1 MSDIRNRKKIAV
13 IGLGYVGL
21 ANASVLAKHNTVV
34 GFDND
39 QKKIDEL
46 VSGQSYIDEDDLK
59 NTLLENRENISFK
72 HSREFSASKFEI
84 IFICLPTNYSAML
97 NSFDTSIL
105 KEYISN
111 IANKENSAAILVIRS
126 TIPVGFIDEMN
137 LAYPNLALCFA
148 PEFLREGKSVRDC
161 LHPDR
166 IIVGGNDRK
175 VARKIINVLV
185 KVSLNP
191 RTVARTTSARAAEII
206 KVFSNTYLA
215 MRVAFFN
222 ELDSFLALHDI
233 NSSQVIEGICADKRI
248 GQLYNNPSFGFG
260 GYCLPKDTLQAMST
274 LSDMPS
280 SLIKSIDISNK
291 ERKEFIFQLI
301 KDRNPKTVGIFSL
314 AMKGG
319 SDNYRESAILDI
331 ITLLQKSDIDYV
343 IYDENLPKINIFRD
357 KQIHDLAEYKRISDV
372 IVANRMDSRLDDVAM
387 KLICRDIFNEN

>member
-1 MSDIRNRKKIAV
+1 MENRKKIAV

-21 ANASVLAKHNTVV
+21 ANALVLANHFEVV
-34 GFDND
+34 GFDNE
-39 QKKIDEL
+39 QKRIDEL

-59 NTLLENRENISFK
+59 KALLENQENISFK
-72 HSREFSASKFEI
+72 HSREFSASKFET
-84 IFICLPTNYSAML
+84 IFLCLPTNYSAVL

-105 KEYISN
+105 KKYISSV
-111 IANKENSAAILVIRS
+111 ASEENSAAILVIRS
-126 TIPVGFIDEMN
+126 TIPVGFTDEMN
-137 LAYPNLALCFA
+137 STYPNLALCFA
-148 PEFLREGKSVRDC
+148 PEFLREGRSVWDC

-166 IIVGGNDRK
+166 IIVGGNDSQ
-175 VARKIINVLV
+175 AATKIINLLS

-191 RTVARTTSARAAEII
+191 TTTVCTTSARAAEII

-222 ELDSFLALHDI
+222 ELDSFLALHQI
-233 NSSQVIEGICADKRI
+233 NSAQVIQGICADKRI
-248 GQLYNNPSFGFG
+248 GDIYNNPSFGFG
-260 GYCLPKDTLQAMST
+260 GYCLPKDTLQAIST

-280 SLIKSIDISNK
+280 SLVKSVLISNK

-331 ITLLQKSDIDYV
+331 ITLLQKSNIDYV
-343 IYDENLPKINIFRD
+343 IHDENLPKVNMFSD
-357 KQIHDLAEYKRISDV
+357 KQILDLGEFKQISDV
-372 IVANRMDSRLDDVAM
+372 IVANRMDTRLGDVAQ